1 MGMLVISFF
10 ETTSSNLRKYDVV
23 HSQTQRQ
30 DNWQVETRRRKSG
43 KMAGSLYKVW
53 TSPNG
58 TKYYSQKKAMEA
70 GFKDD
75 GNDAPGNRGG
85 GSNGKGGR
93 KRQKKA

>member
-53 TSPNG
+53 TMGTMPPVTEGAEATGKVAGNG
-58 TKYYSQKKAMEA
+58 RRR
-70 GFKDD
+70 
-75 GNDAPGNRGG
+75 P
-85 GSNGKGGR
+85 R
-93 KRQKKA
+93 KLMDIVF